1 MPRAYV
7 SPISTATII
16 FGIIFLA
23 VAPPLGI
30 ILLVWAFVIQGRHR
44 GGIRAARQA
53 AHDAAVEKARM
64 KLRREKAEAYRWF
77 GAA

>member
-1 MPRAYV
+1 MPRARI
-7 SPISTATII
+7 SPISTATIV

-30 ILLVWAFVIQGRHR
+30 ILLIWAFVIQSRYR

-53 AHDAAVEKARM
+53 AYDARVDKARE